1 MYDGLLATSL
11 VPLEPRR
18 TAAEPSGPV
27 AASIAAPS
35 TVQAPRSPS
44 NESVNGSGLVTG
56 AGVSGTSDGCN
67 VGSAVAVSSS
77 AAAVGVD
84 VDSSTGATVA
94 IAVPTG
100 VLVAVAVSAE

>member
-44 NESVNGSGLVTG
+44 NESANGSGLVTG

-84 VDSSTGATVA
+84 SSTGATVA

-100 VLVAVAVSAE
+100 VLVAVAV